1 MNKNNLYIRE
11 YKIDTS
17 GLTLKEQKVFEK
29 LVEAARLIGPLYS
42 KQLTFLYPKGIT
54 KEELESAA
62 LKEPQILDPYT
73 VVERKQNGTQLR
85 AIPYHVKFREDLLA
99 IAKILKEAAEISEN
113 KDFARRL
120 IMQANALVDGSYAA
134 ADIYWLSMKPY
145 KLDIVI
151 GPIDRYDDPF
161 FFKKCS
167 YEAWAG
173 VMNEGLTKEALRFK
187 NLFSLTRKI
196 GPTQER
202 IDVWDKIQLRVD
214 KTAIF
219 SGFVARHIFTCS
231 NLPNDIFLI
240 EKYGS
245 EIMFFEQTI
254 NQKFEERH
262 FPIFQLLFHP
272 TFRKSFSQEEL
283 RQAAFRMMII
293 HEMGHP
299 ILRYKYAEDR
309 LKDLFPVF
317 DEITPSIVGLKTLGL
332 LLLKDVITQKELEAI
347 LVMFLCWALDWE
359 EEVSADP
366 SIEPFVRGNAIALNF
381 FFSSGALRETGGIS
395 WPNFTKMFVVL
406 DELAELTEKILAS
419 GSYNDAKRIVNTYG
433 SLEIFEKFSPVISKL
448 MARN

>member
-1 MNKNNLYIRE
+1 MNGKKQYIRE
-11 YKIDTS
+11 YQIDTS
-17 GLTLKEQKVFEK
+17 DLTPRELRVFEK
-29 LVEAARLIGPLYS
+29 LIEAARLVGPLYA
-42 KQLTFLYPKGIT
+42 KQLASLYPKGVT

-62 LKEPQILDPYT
+62 LKDPAILDPYT
-73 VVERKQNGTQLR
+73 VVERKQNGTKLQSV
-85 AIPYHVKFREDLLA
+85 PYHVKFRKDLLA

-120 IMQANALVDGSYAA
+120 VMQANALVDGSYAA

-167 YEAWAG
+167 YETWVG
-173 VMNEGLTKEALRFK
+173 VMNEELTKESLFFK
-187 NLFSLTRKI
+187 DLFSASRRI
-196 GPTQER
+196 GPTPER
-202 IDVWDKIQLRVD
+202 IDVWDKLQLRVD
-214 KTAIF
+214 RTAIF
-219 SGFVARHIFTCS
+219 AGFVARHIFTCS
-231 NLPNDIFLI
+231 NLPNDVSLI
-240 EKYGS
+240 ERYGS

-262 FPIFQLLFHP
+262 HPIFQLLFHP

-283 RQAAFRMMII
+283 RKAAFRMMII

-299 ILRYKYAEDR
+299 ILRYKYAAER
-309 LKDLFPVF
+309 LKELFPIF
-317 DEITPSIVGLKTLGL
+317 DEIAPSIVGLKTLGL
-332 LLLKDVITQKELEAI
+332 LLLKDIITQKELEAI

-359 EEVSADP
+359 EEVLEDP

-381 FFSSGALRETGGIS
+381 FFSSGALKEKGGIS
-395 WPNFTKMFVVL
+395 WPNFTKMFVAL
-406 DELAELTEKILAS
+406 DELAELTEKILAL

-433 SLEIFEKFSPVISKL
+433 SLEIFEKFSPVMSKL